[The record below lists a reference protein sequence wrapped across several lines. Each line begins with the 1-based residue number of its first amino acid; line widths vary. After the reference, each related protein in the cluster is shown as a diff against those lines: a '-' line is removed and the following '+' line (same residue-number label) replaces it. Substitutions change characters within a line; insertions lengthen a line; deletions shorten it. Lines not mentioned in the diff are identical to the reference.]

1 MATSQIVITID
12 KEGKEDISIENL
24 NVNYLPYLL
33 GRLLGAVLDDHLI
46 VGKLSE
52 EEKYNFKV
60 TASDI
65 FEKQLGIN
73 RKNRSWISLAEQ
85 EPEEDGL
92 FLCKQE
98 GVPAIYHEMRY
109 DRNAKMFGTKEGIGY
124 DFITHWYPYPKG

>member
-1 MATSQIVITID
+1 MADSKIVITID

-52 EEKYNFKV
+52 KEKYNFKV

-73 RKNRSWISLAEQ
+73 RENGSWISLAEQ

-109 DRNAKMFGTKEGIGY
+109 DRNAKMFGTKEGVGY

>member
-12 KEGKEDISIENL
+12 EEGKEDISIENL

-52 EEKYNFKV
+52 KEKYNFKV

-73 RKNRSWISLAEQ
+73 RENGSWISLAEQ

-98 GVPAIYHEMRY
+98 GVPTIYHEMRY

>member
-1 MATSQIVITID
+1 MADSKIVITID

-46 VGKLSE
+46 VGKLSDK
-52 EEKYNFKV
+52 EKYDFKI

-73 RKNRSWISLAEQ
+73 RESRSWISLAEQ
-85 EPEEDGL
+85 EPEKDGL

-109 DRNAKMFGTKEGIGY
+109 DRNAKMFGTKEGVGY